1 METCKMRQ
9 KAQSENAFSNRN
21 FEMRIVCPVSVFA
34 KDILQHRAKNL
45 QRMRIS
51 MLAERADI
59 FRMTPAPDAEGGSAM
74 L

>member
-1 METCKMRQ
+1 
-9 KAQSENAFSNRN
+9 
-21 FEMRIVCPVSVFA
+21 MRIVCPVSVFA

-51 MLAERADI
+51 MLADRADI